1 MSFSKQV
8 YYKSEFQL
16 AFSQFSVSSWSEKR
30 SRAELSWKSFSSSY
44 VWLEPARLGLIT
56 IIYHKNHNRVLY
68 KSYWKFW
75 EAIICSVVELEWED
89 TKQINSESK
98 VEGMNTYDM
107 IQERTNVNKPMQS
120 GWYLSYEQYTFEI
133 WLLSLL

>member
-1 MSFSKQV
+1 MISLV
-8 YYKSEFQL
+8 D
-16 AFSQFSVSSWSEKR
+16 
-30 SRAELSWKSFSSSY
+30 
-44 VWLEPARLGLIT
+44 
-56 IIYHKNHNRVLY
+56 
-68 KSYWKFW
+68 
-75 EAIICSVVELEWED
+75 LEWED
-89 TKQINSESK
+89 MKQINSESK